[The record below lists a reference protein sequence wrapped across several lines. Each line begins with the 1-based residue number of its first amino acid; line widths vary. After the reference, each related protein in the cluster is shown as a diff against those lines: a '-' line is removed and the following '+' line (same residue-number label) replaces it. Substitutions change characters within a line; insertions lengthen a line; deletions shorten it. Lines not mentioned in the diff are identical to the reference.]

1 MRLRVGALLI
11 AALAAGA
18 ASAADERVDLDV
30 VHRIKDEA
38 FRKSQVMDHLFYLTD
53 VNGPR
58 LTGSPGLKT
67 AADWSIASLK
77 KWGVADARTEKWGR
91 FGRGWSLE
99 RFSAHLI
106 EPAFAPLN
114 GVVKAWSG
122 GTSGE
127 VTGDVIFAPVFE
139 EKQTGEIWDLEALA
153 KGIKEYAERQKG
165 KLRGKIVLLEPTR
178 PLLLPTQKEAERYDA
193 AKLEEIAKG
202 PDPEPA
208 APIEWPLT
216 KLPADREERDKIT
229 ARLPLEIGSDFFI
242 RRRKVVD
249 DLYRFLREEAV
260 LAVFAADRRGSGGVV
275 FAEGVRSG
283 DPDSPVP
290 PPVVVL
296 APESYARIV
305 RLVGRNVRVRAGLDV
320 KVKFQDSDL
329 DAFNVVAEI
338 PGGRKRDEIVM
349 LGAHLDSWHGG
360 TGASDNA
367 AGCAVVLEAMRVLKA
382 LNLKTDRTVRL
393 VLWSGEEQGLLGSRA
408 YVREHFA
415 DPVTMALKPEHA
427 RLSGYFNLDNGSGKI
442 RGVYLQGNDMVRPI
456 FDAWL
461 APFHD
466 LGATT
471 LTIEDTGGTDH
482 KAFDAVGLPGF
493 QFIQDPLDYMTRT
506 HHSDLDVYDHAVP
519 SDLMQAAA
527 VMASFVYNA
536 ATRPEMLPREPLPP
550 PLPKQKTAAVPAPAD
565 QGGTRTDAKSPAGS
579 LGRADSLERSG
590 PLGRADS
597 LGRPDSLVKP
607 EWLARHPGVALFH
620 AGWGGEADYRR
631 AHIPGAIY
639 FDTGRIERPPLWRLV
654 GDPDLERALLELG
667 VTRTTP
673 VVLYGKPTMAATR
686 VALALLYAGVDDVR
700 VLDGGLDAWRA
711 SGRHVESGEKR
722 PVPAAAFGGTFPGR
736 PGLIVHAAEV
746 KGMLGD
752 PGSVVVSV
760 RSLAEQ
766 LGETSGYA
774 DLEAR
779 GRIRGDVW
787 GGAGSDANHMQEYER
802 PDGTLREPDAVA
814 ARWARAGI
822 VPEKRVAFYCGTGWR
837 ASLAFWDAW
846 VLGWPRISVYDPGW
860 YEWSRDPGNPVA
872 SGPLGEGL

>member
-11 AALAAGA
+11 TALALGT
-18 ASAADERVDLDV
+18 ASASEERVDLGV

-38 FRKSQVMDHLFYLTD
+38 FHKSQVMDHLFYLSD

-58 LTGSPGLKT
+58 LTGSPGLRM

-77 KWGVADARTEKWGR
+77 KWGVADARVEKWGR

-99 RFSAHLI
+99 RFSVHLI
-106 EPAFAPLN
+106 EPGYAPLN

-127 VTGDVIFAPVFE
+127 VSGEVVSAPVFE
-139 EKQTGEIWDLEALA
+139 DKQTGEIWDLEALA
-153 KGIKEYAERQKG
+153 KGIGEYAARQKG
-165 KLRGKIVLLEPTR
+165 KLRGKIVLFEPPR
-178 PLLLPTQKEAERYDA
+178 PLLLPTKKEAERYDA
-193 AKLEEIAKG
+193 AGLEEIAKG

-208 APIEWPLT
+208 TPLEWPLT
-216 KLPADREERDKIT
+216 KLPADRDARDKIT
-229 ARLPLEIGSDFFI
+229 ARLPLEIGAEFNI
-242 RRRKVVD
+242 HRRKVLD
-249 DLYRFLREEAV
+249 ALYAFFRDEGV
-260 LAVFAADRRGSGGVV
+260 LAAFAADRRGSGGIV

-283 DPDSPVP
+283 DPDAPVP

-296 APESYARIV
+296 APESYARLA
-305 RLVGRNVRVRAGLDV
+305 RLVDRKVPVRVGLEV
-320 KVKFQDSDL
+320 KVKFQDADL
-329 DAFNVVAEI
+329 DATNVVAEI

-367 AGCAVVLEAMRVLKA
+367 AGCAVVLEAMRILKA
-382 LNLKTDRTVRL
+382 LDLKMDRTVRL
-393 VLWSGEEQGLLGSRA
+393 TLWSGEEQGLLGSRA

-427 RLSGYFNLDNGSGKI
+427 RLSGYFNLDNGSGRV

-456 FDAWL
+456 FEAWL

-471 LTIEDTGGTDH
+471 LAIDDTGGTDH
-482 KAFDAVGLPGF
+482 KSFDAVGLPGF

-527 VMASFVYNA
+527 VMASFVYHA

-550 PLPKQKTAAVPAPAD
+550 PLAKQKTAGLGPADRPLPDD
-565 QGGTRTDAKSPAGS
+565 QGGTRVGLHS
-579 LGRADSLERSG
+579 RAD
-590 PLGRADS
+590 A
-597 LGRPDSLVKP
+597 LVKP
-607 EWLARHPGVALFH
+607 EWLAKTPGVALFH
-620 AGWGGEADYRR
+620 VGWGGAGDYRR
-631 AHIPGAIY
+631 AHIPGAVY
-639 FDTGRIERPPLWRLV
+639 FDTGLIERPPLWKLV
-654 GDPDLERALLELG
+654 GDSELERALLDLG

-673 VVLYGKPTMAATR
+673 VVLYGKPTMATTR
-686 VALALLYAGVDDVR
+686 VALALLYAGVQDVR

-711 SGRHVESGEKR
+711 SGRPVESGENR
-722 PVPAAAFGGTFPGR
+722 PVPAAAFGGAFPGR
-736 PGLIVHAAEV
+736 PGLIVHASEV
-746 KGMLGD
+746 KGMIGD
-752 PGSVVVSV
+752 PGAVVVSV

-787 GGAGSDANHMQEYER
+787 GGAGSDVNHMEEYEET
-802 PDGTLREPDAVA
+802 DGTLKNADAVA

-860 YEWSRDPGNPVA
+860 YEWSRDPGNPIA

>member
-11 AALAAGA
+11 AALAMGT
-18 ASAADERVDLDV
+18 ASASDERVDLDV

-58 LTGSPGLKT
+58 LTGSPGFKS

-127 VTGDVIFAPVFE
+127 VTGDVVFAPVFE

-165 KLRGKIVLLEPTR
+165 KLRGKIVLLEPVR

-202 PDPEPA
+202 PDPQPA

-216 KLPADREERDKIT
+216 RLPADREERDRIT

-249 DLYRFLREEAV
+249 DLYRFLKDEAV

-275 FAEGVRSG
+275 FAEGVRST
-283 DPDSPVP
+283 DPDSPIP

-305 RLVGRNVRVRAGLDV
+305 RLVGRNVRVRAALDV

-338 PGGRKRDEIVM
+338 PGGRKKDEIVM

-415 DPVTMALKPEHA
+415 DPVTMALKPEYA

-536 ATRPEMLPREPLPP
+536 ATRPDMLPREPLPP
-550 PLPKQKTAAVPAPAD
+550 PLPKPKTAGISAPAD
-565 QGGTRTDAKSPAGS
+565 QPIPADPKATRVGLTS
-579 LGRADSLERSG
+579 RADSL
-590 PLGRADS
+590 
-597 LGRPDSLVKP
+597 VTP
-607 EWLARHPGVALFH
+607 EWLVKARGVALFH
-620 AGWGGEADYRR
+620 VAWGDAGDYRR
-631 AHIPGAIY
+631 AHIPGAVH
-639 FDTGRIERPPLWRLV
+639 FDTGRIERAPLWRLV
-654 GDPDLERALLELG
+654 GDAELERTLLDLG
-667 VTRTTP
+667 VTRSIP

-686 VALALLYAGVDDVR
+686 VALAFLYAGVEDVR
-700 VLDGGLDAWRA
+700 ILDGGLDAWRA
-711 SGRHVESGEKR
+711 SGRPVETGDNPPS
-722 PVPAAAFGGTFPGR
+722 PAPAFGGPFPGR
-736 PGLIVHAAEV
+736 PEIIVHASEV
-746 KGMLGD
+746 KMMLGD
-752 PGSVVVSV
+752 ADAVVVSV
-760 RSLAEQ
+760 RSLPEQ
-766 LGETSGYA
+766 LGESSGYR

-787 GGAGSDANHMQEYER
+787 GGAGSDANHMEEYEN
-802 PDGTLREPDAVA
+802 PDGTLKAPDAVA
-814 ARWARAGI
+814 ARWAGKGI
-822 VPEKRVAFYCGTGWR
+822 VPGKRVAFYCGTGWR

-846 VLGWPRISVYDPGW
+846 MLGWPRISVYDPGW
-860 YEWSRDPGNPVA
+860 YEWSRDPRNPIA